1 MELICDVIIR
11 DKRTGLVVNEAKSV
25 SSAKPLVFNENE
37 RVIYRFDFQFSTAI
51 DKRIVDQIE
60 QIGRETKNE

>member
-25 SSAKPLVFNENE
+25 SSAKPIVFDADG
-37 RVIYRFDFQFSTAI
+37 RVIYRFDFEFSTAV
-51 DKRIVDQIE
+51 DKRLVDKIDQMG
-60 QIGRETKNE
+60 GRE

>member
-25 SSAKPLVFNENE
+25 SSAKPINRIFGLVQE
-37 RVIYRFDFQFSTAI
+37 
-51 DKRIVDQIE
+51 
-60 QIGRETKNE
+60 